1 MKKLLIV
8 CSSWFVVLTEKVYAA
23 SSDQPAGLVE
33 FQNLIQRFINLSVYL
48 AFVIV
53 TIMFVY
59 GAIKF
64 ITSGGDPKNLQSAR
78 QTMLYAVAGLAF
90 MVLGWIV
97 IRLVSAFTGVDLTQ
111 FCIGFPGSA
120 NKCFGEP

>member
-1 MKKLLIV
+1 
-8 CSSWFVVLTEKVYAA
+8 
-23 SSDQPAGLVE
+23 LVE

-78 QTMLYAVAGLAF
+78 QTMLFAVAGLAF

-97 IRLVSAFTGVDLTQ
+97 IRLISAFTGVDLTQ
-111 FCIGFPGSA
+111 FCIGFPGA
-120 NKCFGEP
+120 ATNCED